1 MSILGVLGA
10 GGGVVAGG
18 VAGGG
23 DLDPLLDDT
32 EALVQAESLLLALAV
47 TGRVD
52 LSKHYLKTC
61 CDESSDLVRGDI
73 LLAVPDVRAAH
84 AVVLSVVVAL
94 GVHLL
99 QLHLRALLLGLG
111 VLHGDQLQHLTRELS
126 VNINSLSVTL
136 PSHLFCDDG
145 QLEVVRNVLNF
156 TDLLHLAIS
165 LIIKVFRNVYAE
177 S

>member
-1 MSILGVLGA
+1 M
-10 GGGVVAGG
+10 VAGG

-73 LLAVPDVRAAH
+73 LFAVPDVCAAH
-84 AVVLSVVVAL
+84 AEVLGVVVAL

-126 VNINSLSVTL
+126 VNINSLSVTI
-136 PSHLFCDDG
+136 HLFCDDG

-156 TDLLHLAIS
+156 TDLPHLAIS